1 MFDRWTFSSHK
12 FRIHSSQALKV
23 IFLLVLISSDDQKLF
38 SILESCK
45 LSPNFRTAVTVHSKI
60 IKHGY
65 EMYPLLLSMLIKVYV
80 ACEKSSLARQLLT
93 EICSFNSD
101 VVSANLLIGSL
112 MKIGEIDIAKKVFS
126 ALPARD
132 VVTWNSMIGGYVKN
146 GFFLEAMDMF
156 KEMLGTKIEP
166 DGFTFAS
173 IINACSRLG
182 ALDHGK
188 WVHGLMI
195 EKKIELN
202 NILSSALV
210 DMYSRCGRIEAAK
223 SIFDAVQRTDVS
235 IWNAM
240 INGLAM
246 HGLAVDAIL
255 IFSALE
261 RENISPD
268 PLTFIGI
275 ITACSHCGFVEQGR
289 KYFNLMRKKYS
300 IQPQLEH
307 YGAMVDLFAR
317 GGSLEEA
324 YAMIKEMPIEPDV
337 VIWRTLLSACRTHKN
352 SKLGEVIVEKIK
364 HLGSGDYVLLSN
376 IYCSTKKWDNA
387 ETVRHTMNKKG
398 IQKSIGK
405 SWVELHGTIH
415 RFKAGDRSHT
425 ETEAIYTVLEALIR
439 RSRMEGYVSVRDLVL
454 MDISEEEKEENLNYH
469 SEKLALAF
477 AILKSSPGTEI
488 LISKNLRT
496 CLDCHGWIKIVSRV
510 LHRVITVRDRIRFHR
525 FGKGSCSCGDYW

>member
-1 MFDRWTFSSHK
+1 MRRKLFSLGSPFRWSHT
-12 FRIHSSQALKV
+12 A
-23 IFLLVLISSDDQKLF
+23 IFNPKLEINVASPQTVYSITDDQKLF

-45 LSPNFRTAVTVHSKI
+45 HSPNFRTAVTVHSKI

-101 VVSANLLIGSL
+101 VVSANLLIDSL

-132 VVTWNSMIGGYVKN
+132 VVTWNSMIGVMSKRILFGGNGYV
-146 GFFLEAMDMF
+146 
-156 KEMLGTKIEP
+156 
-166 DGFTFAS
+166 
-173 IINACSRLG
+173 
-182 ALDHGK
+182 
-188 WVHGLMI
+188 
-195 EKKIELN
+195 
-202 NILSSALV
+202 
-210 DMYSRCGRIEAAK
+210 
-223 SIFDAVQRTDVS
+223 QRDQCMV
-235 IWNAM
+235 
-240 INGLAM
+240 LP
-246 HGLAVDAIL
+246 DAIL

-352 SKLGEVIVEKIK
+352 SKLGEIIVEKIK